1 MNWLQ
6 SWHNIQQVA
15 YLSSSSPGKV
25 LADLGGNVT
34 LPCRLMSKD
43 TMSFGNIGIR
53 VKWTKVADDEALNED
68 VLLSMGF
75 HKKTFGSFEDRVFL
89 QENDN
94 DDASLVITEVS
105 KDDMGKYRCEI
116 INGIE
121 DSVQEIILEVQD
133 GLSDGKPV
141 FSSIE

>member
-1 MNWLQ
+1 M
-6 SWHNIQQVA
+6 
-15 YLSSSSPGKV
+15 SSSFPVKV

-34 LPCRLMSKD
+34 LPCQLTSKD
-43 TMSFGNIGIR
+43 TMAFGNIGIR
-53 VKWTKVADDEALNED
+53 VKWTKVADDESLNED

-105 KDDMGKYRCEI
+105 KDDMGRYRCEI
-116 INGIE
+116 ISGIE

-141 FSSIE
+141 FFSINVCVLSRFSY